1 MSRSLT
7 SMAISGE
14 SEEGNYVF
22 NVSLNYKSAT
32 IPNQSD
38 DFKLQR
44 QFQIIVRIPSVP
56 VAIFTG

>member
-22 NVSLNYKSAT
+22 NVSLDSKSAT

-38 DFKLQR
+38 DSKLQR
-44 QFQIIVRIPSVP
+44 HF
-56 VAIFTG
+56 